1 MCNPAP
7 SDADDTVT
15 LEVHLPR
22 KVLNGLRT
30 VGEKYN
36 TGVHGVIRHLAHNAV
51 SNPQHSHYSESK
63 AA

>member
-1 MCNPAP
+1 MAMCDPAT
-7 SDADDTVT
+7 SDDADDTVT

-22 KVLNGLRT
+22 KVVNGLRAL
-30 VGEKYN
+30 GSRYG

-51 SNPQHSHYSESK
+51 DNAQRK

>member
-22 KVLNGLRT
+22 RVVNGLRSL
-30 VGEKYN
+30 GDQYG
-36 TGVHGVIRHLAHNAV
+36 TGIHGVIRHLAHNAV
-51 SNPQHSHYSESK
+51 DNAQHKRK